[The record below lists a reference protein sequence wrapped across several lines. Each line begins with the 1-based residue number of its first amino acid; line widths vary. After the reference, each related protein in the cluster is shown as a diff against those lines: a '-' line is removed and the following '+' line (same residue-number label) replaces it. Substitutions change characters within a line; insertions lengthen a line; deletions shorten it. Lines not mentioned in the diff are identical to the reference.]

1 MFNKYVE
8 DPSNKNEIFR
18 RVRIRNLIKNL
29 EKEGLDKNKF
39 KLSIQ
44 KLKSVDQSIQFFCE
58 KKLGKKIRLF
68 MKIKLF

>member
-8 DPSNKNEIFR
+8 DPSNENEIFT

-29 EKEGLDKNKF
+29 ENEGLDKNKF

-44 KLKSVDQSIQFFCE
+44 KL
-58 KKLGKKIRLF
+58 
-68 MKIKLF
+68 